1 MCCCEEEGVSMEDK
15 FCSGCGAEL
24 EKGQAF
30 CPKCGKKVG
39 SSETKKEAKK
49 NEIEEVIDKQ
59 EEYNKSVEEYA
70 QKRKTSGGDI
80 ARYIFGGLFFLGGIY
95 NLVQGKWYCIFN
107 FLLALSFFPFIYRNL
122 LCRFIYNGKL
132 LRSLQIIL
140 PIAIFVLMIVAI
152 PTDDTNT
159 SSNSG
164 SNNNSS
170 IFKNETSEEKA
181 LRTVKGKLYPAYE
194 TVTSADINTETGN
207 YDFKIKEN
215 KEQLSAYVCA
225 SDVQYL
231 AKQVVGLEKVG
242 NIEFECARNG
252 ETFYYVLVE
261 NVGSI
266 TADSINAN
274 TKYFD
279 SNHNSLNTNIDTLKA
294 NVVSDYKKACA
305 TYSYKDVLR
314 NPSDYKGKQA
324 YWFGEIVQ
332 VVDKSAYSSTFRID
346 VTCEKYSY
354 SDGYYCDDTIYVTY
368 YGDQS
373 FIEDDMVKMWGTMEG
388 TQTYTTVLGA
398 SVTIPKFS
406 AQYMELQ

>member
-1 MCCCEEEGVSMEDK
+1 MEDK

-39 SSETKKEAKK
+39 SSETKREEKK
-49 NEIEEVIDKQ
+49 NEKEEVVVKQDKYNEP
-59 EEYNKSVEEYA
+59 EEDYV
-70 QKRKTSGGDI
+70 QKKKTSGGDI
-80 ARYIFGGLFFLGGIY
+80 VRYVFGGLFFLGGIS

-107 FLLALSFFPFIYRNL
+107 FLLALSFFPFVYRNF
-122 LCRFIYNGKL
+122 LCKFIYNGKL
-132 LRSLQIIL
+132 LRVLQIIL
-140 PIAIFVLMIVAI
+140 PIAIFVLMMVVI
-152 PTDDTNT
+152 PAEDTNT
-159 SSNSG
+159 SNNSS

-170 IFKNETSEEKA
+170 IFKNETPEEKA

-194 TVTSADINTETGN
+194 TVTSADINIETGN

-252 ETFYYVLVE
+252 EIFYYVLVE
-261 NVGSI
+261 NVVSI
-266 TADSINAN
+266 TVDSINAN

-279 SNHNSLNTNIDTLKA
+279 SNHNLVNTNIDTLKA

-314 NPSDYKGKQA
+314 NPSDYKGKRA
-324 YWFGEIVQ
+324 YWFGKIVQ

-354 SDGYYCDDTIYVTY
+354 LDGYYCDDTIYVTY

>member
-1 MCCCEEEGVSMEDK
+1 MEDK
-15 FCSGCGAEL
+15 FCSGCGAKL
-24 EKGQAF
+24 EKDQLF

-39 SSETKKEAKK
+39 SVGSKKEEKEKK
-49 NEIEEVIDKQ
+49 AEEVVEKQ
-59 EEYNKSVEEYA
+59 EEYNEPEEEYV
-70 QKRKTSGGDI
+70 QKKKISGVDI
-80 ARYIFGGLFFLGGIY
+80 TRYIFGGLFFLGGIS
-95 NLVQGKWYCIFN
+95 NLLQGKWYCIFN
-107 FLLALSFFPFIYRNL
+107 FLLALSFFPFVYIKFM
-122 LCRFIYNGKL
+122 CRFIYNGKL
-132 LRSLQIIL
+132 LRVLQIIL
-140 PIAIFVLMIVAI
+140 PIAIFILMMVVI
-152 PTDDTNT
+152 PIDDTNT
-159 SSNSG
+159 TIDNG

-170 IFKNETSEEKA
+170 IFKNETPEEKA
-181 LRTVKGKLYPAYE
+181 LRSVKEKLYPAYE
-194 TVTSADINTETGN
+194 TVTSADINSETGN

-215 KEQLSAYVCA
+215 TEQLSAYVCA

-231 AKQVVGLEKVG
+231 AKQVAGLEKVG

-266 TADSINAN
+266 TSDSINAN

-279 SNHNSLNTNIDTLKA
+279 ANHNAVSTNIDTLKA
-294 NVVSDYKKACA
+294 NVVNDYKKDCA

-314 NPSDYKGKQA
+314 NPSDYNGKQA

-354 SDGYYCDDTIYVTY
+354 SKGYYCDDTIYVTY

-388 TQTYTTVLGA
+388 TQTYTTVLGT

-406 AQYMELQ
+406 AKYMELQ